1 MARPVWTVKTPG
13 KSSRL
18 NHPIYVEP
26 KSPPHPPLSTNSHLK
41 VGSVALEFARVH
53 KVLDPLKPPDVHR
66 VDEYLRQCVCA
77 GVRVYGVRV
86 CVGGVGLYGGDVWG
100 YMRVCVCGN
109 MGMSICICVGCG

>member
-86 CVGGVGLYGGDVWG
+86 CVGGEWGCMGGMCGDTC
-100 YMRVCVCGN
+100 VCVC
-109 MGMSICICVGCG
+109 VGIWV